1 MREIKAFHGR
11 AAAPLSR
18 PIHRSSSSSDDWR
31 THYHLTAAEAQ
42 ASIHLIHSVWSI
54 KHLINESPNFT
65 VFLISHNECI
75 LRRKRR
81 EMLADFMLKM
91 VSVLYKRIGPII
103 ILRRVSMIVFPAT
116 GHL

>member
-1 MREIKAFHGR
+1 M
-11 AAAPLSR
+11 
-18 PIHRSSSSSDDWR
+18 
-31 THYHLTAAEAQ
+31 
-42 ASIHLIHSVWSI
+42 
-54 KHLINESPNFT
+54 
-65 VFLISHNECI
+65 FLISHNECI

-103 ILRRVSMIVFPAT
+103 ILRRVAMIVFPAT